1 MKPRTRPPP
10 PRLAAVILISLL
22 LSGLPVKLPA
32 QVPPALPVHISADRA
47 EMDDRR
53 GIGTY
58 SGNVVVTRGDM
69 TLRADR
75 ITIHAPER
83 RPIRMEAEGNPVRA
97 ESPDLNNQ
105 PRVATALRME
115 YSFDDEVLLLLR
127 DARVQT
133 VTEDARGDRI
143 SYDLARDII
152 RIEGTPTGRVQ
163 ITIQPRPE

>member
-1 MKPRTRPPP
+1 MTDRSL
-10 PRLAAVILISLL
+10 PRLPALASGALCGLL
-22 LSGLPVKLPA
+22 LAMLPTALYA
-32 QVPPALPVHISADRA
+32 QAGADLAVHISADSAR
-47 EMDDRR
+47 MDERR

-58 SGNVVVTRGDM
+58 TGNVLVTRGDL

-75 ITIHAPER
+75 IIIHAPER

-97 ESPDLNNQ
+97 ESPDLDNQ
-105 PRVATALRME
+105 PRIATAQYME
-115 YSFDDEVLLLLR
+115 YNFADEVLLLLR

-143 SYDLARDII
+143 TYDLVRNVIS
-152 RIEGTPTGRVQ
+152 IEGTATERVH